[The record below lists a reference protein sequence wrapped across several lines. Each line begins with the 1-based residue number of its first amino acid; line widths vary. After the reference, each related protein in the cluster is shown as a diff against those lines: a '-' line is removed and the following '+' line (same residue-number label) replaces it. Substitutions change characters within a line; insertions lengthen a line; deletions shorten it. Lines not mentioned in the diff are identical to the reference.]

1 VPVTCREMIDD
12 LWGLVDYFH
21 DALGE
26 LKEIT
31 GLM

>member
-1 VPVTCREMIDD
+1 VTCREMIED
-12 LWGLVDYFH
+12 LCEPVDYFH